1 MRQTVFSLLR
11 EAQQK
16 MSAYAV
22 YMNYQFMHF
31 GVIAEPAALLSVEV
45 EVGGNR
51 LNLEDVAD
59 VAIPEENQFALI
71 PKEQDYLF
79 AICKSVVTAHPD
91 YKIEQKSMNE
101 REEDAGDE
109 AEEKDSD
116 EDKYVLC
123 TMPEVNGDRHDAGM
137 NYVKAIYEEMM
148 AKIDKA
154 NLAYGAKITKELMT
168 AKPEEIDEA
177 KEELQ
182 KQYDQI
188 KDLCKSYRENK
199 EKQIEDAYQEYL
211 KKKAEIEQT
220 EKERQAAHN
229 EEKGS
234 KLNLSQLKADE

>member
-1 MRQTVFSLLR
+1 
-11 EAQQK
+11 
-16 MSAYAV
+16 
-22 YMNYQFMHF
+22 
-31 GVIAEPAALLSVEV
+31 
-45 EVGGNR
+45 
-51 LNLEDVAD
+51 
-59 VAIPEENQFALI
+59 
-71 PKEQDYLF
+71 
-79 AICKSVVTAHPD
+79 
-91 YKIEQKSMNE
+91 
-101 REEDAGDE
+101 
-109 AEEKDSD
+109 
-116 EDKYVLC
+116 
-123 TMPEVNGDRHDAGM
+123 MPEVNGDRHDAGM

-234 KLNLSQLKADE
+234 KLNLNQLKTDE